1 MMNRRTILGALAA
14 AFSAT
19 AATTRKAR
27 ASTATP
33 PSPPYDFEPRGNIGK
48 LERLANLDL
57 ESRQD
62 FLTGFRVWSNGPL
75 GRAAQVRAE
84 GIFKQEGIDPTADLS
99 IEALREVL
107 ERDPVIGASM
117 RYWISGQQIS
127 WKILQEEFHGKAD
140 TYLAELDAA
149 DKAGPGSVKLDPDLK
164 VPEYASHE
172 IHIQPGGYVGDP
184 FAGHIYH
191 YGTNHFY
198 MGHNDQDEVHAQLA
212 AAVEPPEDGQVK
224 RILDLACGPGQLT
237 LALKDRFP
245 DAEVW
250 GLDVSAPMVRYAHMR
265 AVELG
270 RELHFVQAL
279 GEKTGFPD
287 GFFDIVASYIVF
299 HETPAQITRDIVAE
313 VRRITRPNGVF
324 QPFDFPSD
332 EHPPTGYRR
341 FRRWWD
347 HRWNQEVWRNEF
359 ASIHFPTEIGKAGFS
374 VREAKKGVL
383 FFGRVH
389 ATRNA

>member
-14 AFSAT
+14 AFSAP
-19 AATTRKAR
+19 AAARKAR
-27 ASTATP
+27 AASAQP
-33 PSPPYDFEPRGNIGK
+33 PALPYDFEPRGTIGR
-48 LERLANLDL
+48 LERLSTLDL

-75 GRAAQVRAE
+75 GRAAQVRAGE
-84 GIFKQEGIDPTADLS
+84 IFEEKGLNPETASL
-99 IEALREVL
+99 EAIRDVL
-107 ERDPVIGASM
+107 EGDPIVGASM
-117 RYWISGQQIS
+117 RYWISGQLIS
-127 WKILQEEFHGKAD
+127 WKLLQDEFHGNAEA
-140 TYLAELDAA
+140 YLAEMDQAA
-149 DKAGPGSVKLDPDLK
+149 NSGPGSLRLDPDLK

-198 MGHNDQDEVHAQLA
+198 MGHNDQDEVHAALA
-212 AAVEPPEDGQVK
+212 AAVEPPEDGRVL

-237 LALKDRFP
+237 VALKERFP

-265 AVELG
+265 AADLG
-270 RELHFVQAL
+270 KEVHFVQAL
-279 GEKTGFPD
+279 GEKTGFD
-287 GFFDIVASYIVF
+287 DNFFDVVASYIVF
-299 HETPAQITRDIVAE
+299 HETPADITKQI
-313 VRRITRPNGVF
+313 VREIARITRPGGVF

-347 HRWNQEVWRNEF
+347 HRWNVEVWRNEF
-359 ASIHFPTEIGKAGFS
+359 AGIHFPTEIARLGFD
-374 VREAKKGVL
+374 VREAKDGVL

-389 ATRNA
+389 ATRKA

>member
-19 AATTRKAR
+19 AGTRKAR
-27 ASTATP
+27 ASAARP

-48 LERLANLDL
+48 LERLATLDL

-75 GRAAQVRAE
+75 GRAAQVRAGE
-84 GIFKQEGIDPTADLS
+84 IFKARGIDPNSDIS
-99 IEALREVL
+99 VEALRKVL
-107 ERDPVIGASM
+107 EGDPIIGASM
-117 RYWISGQQIS
+117 RYWISGQQVS
-127 WKILQEEFHGKAD
+127 WKLLQDEFHGNAD
-140 TYLAELDAA
+140 AYLAELNAA
-149 DKAGPGSVKLDPDLK
+149 DQAGPGSVKLNPDLEI
-164 VPEYASHE
+164 PAYASHE

-212 AAVEPPEDGQVK
+212 AALEPPEDGKVL

-237 LALKDRFP
+237 LALKERFP

-250 GLDVSAPMVRYAHMR
+250 GLDISAPMVRYAHMR
-265 AVELG
+265 AVESG
-270 RELHFVQAL
+270 QEMHFVQAL
-279 GEKTGFPD
+279 AEKTDFPD
-287 GFFDIVASYIVF
+287 DYFDLVASYIVF
-299 HETPAQITRDIVAE
+299 HETPVEITRSIVKE
-313 VRRITRPNGVF
+313 VGRITRPGGVF

-332 EHPPTGYRR
+332 ARPPTGYRR

-347 HRWNQEVWRNEF
+347 YRWNNEVWRNDF
-359 ASIHFPTEIGKAGFS
+359 ASIHFPTEIAQAGFA
-374 VREAKKGVL
+374 VREAEKGVL

-389 ATRNA
+389 ATRTA

>member
-14 AFSAT
+14 AFSAP
-19 AATTRKAR
+19 AAARKAR
-27 ASTATP
+27 ASSARP
-33 PSPPYDFEPRGNIGK
+33 PALPYDFEPRGTIGK
-48 LERLANLDL
+48 LERLSTLDL

-75 GRAAQVRAE
+75 GRAAQVRAGEIFAAE
-84 GIFKQEGIDPTADLS
+84 GLNPETASL
-99 IEALREVL
+99 EAIRDVL
-107 ERDPVIGASM
+107 EGDPVIGASM
-117 RYWISGQQIS
+117 RYWISGQLIS
-127 WKILQEEFHGKAD
+127 WKLLQDEFHGNAQA
-140 TYLAELDAA
+140 YLAEMDQA
-149 DKAGPGSVKLDPDLK
+149 DKSGPGTLRLDPDLE

-198 MGHNDQDEVHAQLA
+198 MGHNDQDEVHHALA
-212 AAVEPPEDGQVK
+212 AAVEPPGDGRVL
-224 RILDLACGPGQLT
+224 RVLDLACGPGQLT
-237 LALKDRFP
+237 VALKDRFP
-245 DAEVW
+245 NAEVW

-265 AVELG
+265 AADMGKEV
-270 RELHFVQAL
+270 HFVQAL
-279 GEKTGFPD
+279 GEKTDFPD
-287 GFFDIVASYIVF
+287 DYFDVVASYIVF
-299 HETPAQITRDIVAE
+299 HETPADITKQIVREVA
-313 VRRITRPNGVF
+313 RITRPGGVF

-332 EHPPTGYRR
+332 ERPPTGYRR

-359 ASIHFPTEIGKAGFS
+359 ASIHFPTEIAKLGFD
-374 VREAKKGVL
+374 VREARQGVL

-389 ATRNA
+389 ATRKA

>member
-27 ASTATP
+27 ASSARP
-33 PSPPYDFEPRGNIGK
+33 PSPPYDFEPRGSVGK
-48 LERLANLDL
+48 LERLATLDL

-62 FLTGFRVWSNGPL
+62 FFTGFRVWSNGPL
-75 GRAAQVRAE
+75 GRAAQVRAGDIFQAKGLDPESASLEAIRAALE
-84 GIFKQEGIDPTADLS
+84 GDP
-99 IEALREVL
+99 I
-107 ERDPVIGASM
+107 IGASM

-127 WKILQEEFHGKAD
+127 WKLLQDEFHGNAE
-140 TYLAELDAA
+140 TYLGEMDAA
-149 DKAGPGSVKLDPDLK
+149 DKAGPGTLKLNPDLE
-164 VPEYASHE
+164 VPEYAAHE

-198 MGHNDQDEVHAQLA
+198 MGHNDQDEVHGQLV
-212 AAVEPPEDGQVK
+212 AAVEPPEDGQVL

-237 LALKDRFP
+237 VALKDRFP

-265 AVELG
+265 AADLG
-270 RELHFVQAL
+270 KEVHFVQAL
-279 GEKTGFPD
+279 AETTDFPD
-287 GFFDIVASYIVF
+287 NYFDLVASYIVF
-299 HETPAQITRDIVAE
+299 HETPVEITRAIVKE
-313 VRRITRPNGVF
+313 VRRITRPEGVF

-332 EHPPTGYRR
+332 ANPPTGYRR

-347 HRWNQEVWRNEF
+347 YRYNNEVWRNEF
-359 ASIHFPTEIGKAGFS
+359 ASIHFPTEIAQAGFT

-383 FFGRVH
+383 FFGKVH
-389 ATRNA
+389 ATRTA

>member
-14 AFSAT
+14 AFSAP
-19 AATTRKAR
+19 AAARKEK
-27 ASTATP
+27 ASASRP
-33 PSPPYDFEPRGNIGK
+33 PAPPYDFEPRGTIGK
-48 LERLANLDL
+48 LERLATLDL

-84 GIFKQEGIDPTADLS
+84 EIFKEKGLDPETASL
-99 IEALREVL
+99 EAIRNVL
-107 ERDPVIGASM
+107 EGDPVIGSSM
-117 RYWISGQQIS
+117 RYWISGQLIS
-127 WKILQEEFHGKAD
+127 WKLLQDEFQGRKD
-140 TYLAELDAA
+140 VYLAEMDAA
-149 DKAGPGSVKLDPDLK
+149 DKSGPGTLKLDPDLQ

-172 IHIQPGGYVGDP
+172 IHIQPGGYVGNP

-198 MGHNDQDEVHAQLA
+198 MGHNDQDEVHAALA
-212 AAVEPPEDGQVK
+212 AAVEPPEDGKVL
-224 RILDLACGPGQLT
+224 RILDLACGSGQLT
-237 LALKDRFP
+237 VALKERFP

-265 AVELG
+265 AVDLG
-270 RELHFVQAL
+270 KELHFVQAL
-279 GEKTGFPD
+279 GEKTDFPD
-287 GFFDIVASYIVF
+287 DYFDVVASYIVF
-299 HETPAQITRDIVAE
+299 HETPAEITKQIVAE
-313 VRRITRPNGVF
+313 VARITRPGGVF

-332 EHPPTGYRR
+332 ERPPTGYRR

-347 HRWNQEVWRNEF
+347 YRWNQEVWRNEY
-359 ASIHFPTEIGKAGFS
+359 ASIHFPTEIGKLGFD
-374 VREAKKGVL
+374 VREAKQGVL

-389 ATRNA
+389 ATRKA